1 MEREA
6 SLARAANST
15 LTSQKAFF
23 MKKRIALI
31 HAVQVAM
38 PPVEQAFKQLW
49 PEAERVNLLDD
60 SLSVDRG
67 AMPDLSPAMY
77 DRIARMGAYA
87 HDIGADGVLYTC
99 SAFGAAIEAVAKAAR
114 WPVLKP
120 NEAMFEAALE
130 QGQRIGM
137 IASFERSVPS
147 MEAEFRELTAARG
160 SKATIESVWDSRA
173 MAALQ
178 AGDAATHNRL
188 LADLAPKLA
197 HCDAIML
204 AQFSTSVARE
214 AVQAVVK
221 CPVLTSPGSAVTK
234 LKRALGAG

>member
-1 MEREA
+1 
-6 SLARAANST
+6 
-15 LTSQKAFF
+15 

-38 PPVEQAFKQLW
+38 PPVEAAFRELW

-67 AMPDLSPAMY
+67 SSPDLSPAMF
-77 DRIARMGAYA
+77 DRIARLGAYG
-87 HDIGADGVLYTC
+87 HDLGADGILYTC
-99 SAFGAAIEAVAKAAR
+99 SAFGPAIEAVAKAAR

-130 QGQRIGM
+130 KGRNIGL

-147 MEAEFRELTAARG
+147 MEAEFRELAAARG
-160 SKATIESVWDSRA
+160 IPATITSVCEPRA
-173 MAALQ
+173 MPALQ

-188 LADLAPKLA
+188 LAAIAPKLA
-197 HCDAIML
+197 GCDAIML
-204 AQFSTSVARE
+204 AQFSTSVAAADVQK
-214 AVQAVVK
+214 AVP
-221 CPVLTSPGSAVTK
+221 CPVLTSPGSAVLK
-234 LKRALGAG
+234 LKLALGA